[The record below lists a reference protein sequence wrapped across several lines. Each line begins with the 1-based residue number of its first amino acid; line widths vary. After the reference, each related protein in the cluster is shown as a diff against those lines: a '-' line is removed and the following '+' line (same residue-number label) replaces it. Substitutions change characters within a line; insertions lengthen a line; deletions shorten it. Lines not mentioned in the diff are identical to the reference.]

1 MPFRN
6 GGGRPA
12 SSIPSVA
19 QSIRTLVPSP
29 LGVPELPAPG
39 VPDDLLEIGVGR
51 TPFKPLAPKHGIR
64 HLPGGHAF
72 PTSPH
77 AQRTRRPSAVTGRL
91 RTFMHGEPLPGP
103 RAVDCTFSTA
113 GTAPHRQPTSVPK
126 PPTSD

>member
-51 TPFKPLAPKHGIR
+51 TPFKLLARKHGIR
-64 HLPGGHAF
+64 HQPGGIAF
-72 PTSPH
+72 ATSRH
-77 AQRTRRPSAVTGRL
+77 DQRNRMPSDVTGHLDHFTKGETRSEERL
-91 RTFMHGEPLPGP
+91 GGKE
-103 RAVDCTFSTA
+103 CCKKYST
-113 GTAPHRQPTSVPK
+113 RWSR
-126 PPTSD
+126 